1 MYKLFLS
8 FRYFRSRPINIIPVL
23 CMMLGV
29 MALIVI
35 LSVMDGFQAQLRSTL
50 RGALSDLIIRVNYDS
65 DFEKWEELLLNTEG
79 VEAVSPHLESFC
91 LVAEIGKDAGVSG
104 RARAAQMDGS
114 LVIGIDAGR
123 EAAVSSFRE
132 YLVYRERGALAAP
145 RDEWRSSTPDP
156 ERPFAVMNP
165 RWDDRAG
172 VILGVHLAR
181 RLNVWPPRLK
191 PGGGDDPTYL
201 YDRVYV
207 TTMVRDEN
215 GEGLRA
221 EERDF
226 CVTGIYESGNQDIDA
241 HVAYMDRGTARE
253 FFQINRDPQEIRV
266 QLTDYSL
273 MRDQVIKNLYDRRH
287 EIYAQTAARQ
297 ENWPEHLLPF
307 TVMSWED
314 VRRNFLNAIDNEK
327 GLIAIIAGMAFVVT
341 GFMIFSIL
349 SMIVTMKTRDIGILK
364 AIGGTTQGI
373 LQIFIVNGLLVGV
386 IGSSLGLAAGLAFTR
401 HINAVKDFLNHAF
414 GWEPF
419 PQNIYLFSEIPTRV
433 VPEEVAL
440 VTILAMLVAL
450 VGAILPALRAS
461 RMDPVESLRY
471 E

>member
-8 FRYFRSRPINIIPVL
+8 FRYFRSRPINIIPVI

-35 LSVMDGFQAQLRSTL
+35 LAVMDGFQTQLRATL
-50 RGALSDLIIRVNYDS
+50 RGTLSDLIIRVNYDS
-65 DFEKWEELLLNTEG
+65 DFEKWEEVLLNTEG
-79 VEAVSPHLESFC
+79 VEAVSPHLQSFC
-91 LVAEIGKDAGVSG
+91 LVAEIGRDAGASG
-104 RARAAQMDGS
+104 RARAAQMDGG
-114 LVIGIDAGR
+114 LVIGIDPVR
-123 EAAVSSFRE
+123 EAAVSAFRE
-132 YLVYRERGALAAP
+132 NLVYRERGALAAP
-145 RDEWRSSTPDP
+145 REEWKSSTPDP
-156 ERPFAVMNP
+156 ERPFAVLNP

-172 VILGVHLAR
+172 VILGVQLAR
-181 RLNVWPPRLK
+181 SLNVWPPRLK
-191 PGGGDDPTYL
+191 PGTEDDPVYL
-201 YDRVYV
+201 YDRVYL
-207 TTMVRDEN
+207 TTMVRDE
-215 GEGLRA
+215 EGDGYRA

-241 HVAYMDRGTARE
+241 HIAFMDRDAARG
-253 FFQINRDPQEIRV
+253 FFRIKRDPQEIRIR
-266 QLTDYSL
+266 LTDYGK
-273 MRDQVIKNLYDRRH
+273 MRDRVIRNLYDRRH
-287 EIYAQTAARQ
+287 DIYARTAVRR

-327 GLIAIIAGMAFVVT
+327 GLIAIIAGMAFIVT

-364 AIGGTTQGI
+364 AIGGTTRGV

-386 IGSSLGLAAGLAFTR
+386 MGSSLGLAGGLLFTS
-401 HINAVKDFLNHAF
+401 HINAVKDFLNRMF

-419 PQNIYLFSEIPTRV
+419 PQNIYLFSEIPTHV
-433 VPEEVAL
+433 VPEEVAV
-440 VTILAMLVAL
+440 VTIMALLVAL
-450 VGAILPALRAS
+450 VGALLPAFRAS

>member
-8 FRYFRSRPINIIPVL
+8 FRYFRSRPINIIPVI

-35 LSVMDGFQAQLRSTL
+35 LAVMDGFQAQLRATL
-50 RGALSDLIIRVNYDS
+50 RGTLSDLIITVNYDS
-65 DFEKWEELLLNTEG
+65 DYEKWEELLLNTEG
-79 VEAVSPHLESFC
+79 VEAVSPHLQSFC
-91 LVAEIGKDAGVSG
+91 LVAEIAKDAGISG
-104 RARAAQMDGS
+104 DARPAQMDGG
-114 LVIGIDAGR
+114 LVIGIDPAR

-145 RDEWRSSTPDP
+145 KEEWQSSTPDP
-156 ERPFAVMNP
+156 ERPFAVLNP

-181 RLNVWPPRLK
+181 KLNVWPPRMK
-191 PGGGDDPTYL
+191 PGTEADPTYI
-201 YDRVYV
+201 YDRVYL
-207 TTMVRDEN
+207 TTMVRNED
-215 GEGLRA
+215 GEGFRA

-241 HVAYMDRGTARE
+241 HIAYMDRAAARE
-253 FFQINRDPQEIRV
+253 FFQIKRDPQEIRV
-266 QLTDYSL
+266 QLTDYAT
-273 MRDQVIKNLYDRRH
+273 MRDKVSRSLYDRRH
-287 EIYAQTAARQ
+287 EIYAQTATRRL
-297 ENWPEHLLPF
+297 NWPEHLLQF
-307 TVMSWED
+307 QVRSWED

-364 AIGGTTQGI
+364 AIGGTTQGV

-386 IGSSLGLAAGLAFTR
+386 IGSSLGLVSGLLFVR
-401 HINAVKDFLNHAF
+401 HINAVKDFLNQMF

-419 PQNIYLFSEIPTRV
+419 PQNIYLFSEIPTRLV
-433 VPEEVAL
+433 AGEVAV
-440 VTILAMLVAL
+440 VTIMAMIVAL
-450 VGAILPALRAS
+450 VGAILPAMRAS

>member
-8 FRYFRSRPINIIPVL
+8 FRYFRCRPINIIPVM

-35 LSVMDGFQAQLRSTL
+35 LAVMDGFQAQLRATL
-50 RGALSDLIIRVNYDS
+50 RGTLSDLIIQVNYES

-79 VEAVSPHLESFC
+79 VEAVSPHLLSFC
-91 LVAEIGKDAGVSG
+91 LVAEIGKDAGASG
-104 RARAAQMDGS
+104 RARPAQMDGAM
-114 LVIGIDAGR
+114 VRGIDAER
-123 EAAVSSFRE
+123 EAAVSSFRD
-132 YLVYRERGALAAP
+132 YLIYRERGALAREEA
-145 RDEWRSSTPDP
+145 DWRSSTPDP
-156 ERPFAVMNP
+156 DRPFAVMNP

-181 RLNVWPPRLK
+181 KLRVWPPRLK
-191 PGGGDDPTYL
+191 PGSEADPVYL
-201 YDRVYV
+201 YDRVYL
-207 TTMVRDEN
+207 TTMVQSED
-215 GEGLRA
+215 GKGYRA

-241 HVAYMDRGTARE
+241 HIAFMKRSEARE
-253 FFQINRDPQEIRV
+253 FFMLKQDPEEIRV
-266 QLTDYSL
+266 QLTDYET
-273 MRDQVIKNLYDRRH
+273 MHAKVRKNLLDRRH
-287 EIYAQTAARQ
+287 DIYAQTATRQ
-297 ENWPEHLLPF
+297 EAWPEHLLPF
-307 TVMSWED
+307 GVMSWED

-364 AIGGTTQGI
+364 AIGGTTQGV

-386 IGSSLGLAAGLAFTR
+386 IGSSLGLVLGLVFVN
-401 HINAVKDFLNHAF
+401 HINTVKDFLNRTF

-419 PQNIYLFSEIPTRV
+419 PQNIYLFSEIPTRLM
-433 VPEEVAL
+433 PGEVAI
-440 VTILAMLVAL
+440 VTVMALIVAL
-450 VGAILPALRAS
+450 VGAILPALRAA